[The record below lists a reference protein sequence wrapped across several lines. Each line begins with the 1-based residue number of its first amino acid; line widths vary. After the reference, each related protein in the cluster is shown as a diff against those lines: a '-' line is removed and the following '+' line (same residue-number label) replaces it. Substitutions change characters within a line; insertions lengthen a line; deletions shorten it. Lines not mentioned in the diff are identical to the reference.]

1 MGSLL
6 AAWLAG
12 WLAGGM
18 AGWWAGELVGWLAG
32 GLTGFTVKWP
42 LGPHGV
48 QPRRPGSQGV
58 TRGEGRGGRG
68 VQFLN

>member
-58 TRGEGRGGRG
+58 TRGEGRGGG
-68 VQFLN
+68 ASSF